1 MTCGNRG
8 QVLIVFV
15 AALLALLGVAA
26 LGVDVGYMYTVHHEL
41 QRSTD
46 AGALA
51 GASAF
56 FDGSWSDSAI
66 RSLSDTRARTFA
78 AKDKVANA
86 SLVASKEISVGFPG
100 PERVRV
106 DASRT
111 VPLFFSRLF
120 LGPTKTITAHSVAE
134 ASAVGT
140 NVKGLKP
147 WGIPFPWED
156 TNGNDLYD
164 AGEAVYRDCPPENIM
179 RSALFPWTMPRE
191 AGGGG
196 KPALPES
203 LLARATGWLGD
214 ALTTPP
220 AFACIAPPPYPPPN
234 ETSNYFCAG
243 TRVVL
248 KIGTPQ
254 NSPKN
259 PSGIPSLQQESGHFF
274 ALALDG
280 KGGSVYR
287 DTIVDGSHTSY
298 SVGDAVTLEPG
309 NMVGPTRQGVS
320 DLIAADRL
328 STWND
333 EKNLPESSLY
343 HAGDGSWMNSPRV
356 IRIPLYDPEVALHN
370 GRTNMVIAAFG
381 GFWIESIGTQG
392 TIYGRFIPSHAFGA
406 GPVQGPASGPVLR
419 VLRLVE

>member
-1 MTCGNRG
+1 MKSGNRG
-8 QVLIVFV
+8 QVLLIFL
-15 AALLALLGVAA
+15 AGLLALLGITA
-26 LGVDVGYMYTVHHEL
+26 LGVDVGYMYTARHEL

-56 FDGSWSDSAI
+56 INGSWSDPGVRALADS
-66 RSLSDTRARTFA
+66 RARTFA
-78 AKDKVANA
+78 AKDKVAA
-86 SLVASKEISVGFPG
+86 AALSPGSEISVAFPSA
-100 PERVRV
+100 ERVRV
-106 DASRT
+106 QASRT

-120 LGPTKTITAHSVAE
+120 LGPTKTITASSVAE
-134 ASAVGT
+134 ASAAGS

-156 TNGNDLYD
+156 TNGNEEYD
-164 AGEAVYRDCPPENIM
+164 PGETVHRYCPTEESARAVPP
-179 RSALFPWTMPRE
+179 AT
-191 AGGGG
+191 GGDAR
-196 KPALPES
+196 PDS
-203 LLARATGWLGD
+203 LLARTTEWLAGV
-214 ALTTPP
+214 LTPLS
-220 AFACIAPPPYPPPN
+220 AIACIKPPPPS
-234 ETSNYFCAG
+234 ETPTSGFCVG

-287 DTIVDGSHTSY
+287 DTIVDGSKTSY

-309 NMVGPTRQGVS
+309 NKVGPTRQGVNE
-320 DLIAADRL
+320 LINADPTSQWNAAAG
-328 STWND
+328 
-333 EKNLPESSLY
+333 LPESNQY

-356 IRIPLYDPEVALHN
+356 VRIPIYDPEIALKQ
-370 GRTNMVIAAFG
+370 GRSTMVIASFA

-392 TIYGRFIPSHAFGA
+392 TVFGRYVRLPASPEA
-406 GPVQGPASGPVLR
+406 GPAPGQTTGPVLKT
-419 VLRLVE
+419 LRLVE